1 MIYNNK
7 TDANGWK
14 QLNSGVLD
22 VHCVYIYPLI
32 LPTYKQK
39 LKEICKNII
48 KCGIFF
54 SCEWEINVIDK

>member
-7 TDANGWK
+7 TDANKWK

-22 VHCVYIYPLI
+22 MHCVYIYPLI

-39 LKEICKNII
+39 
-48 KCGIFF
+48 
-54 SCEWEINVIDK
+54 